1 MKNLFVKDLK
11 ANGFSEKEVVL
22 FGWIKTKRD
31 HGSIIFLDVADST
44 GFIQVAVEKNK
55 VSLADWNLVKTISLE
70 SAIKAEG
77 YLTKNFLNGNLLC
90 EISAKRLEI
99 IGRAKIKIEPQP
111 RSEIDIF
118 DPKIQEQLLNQRH
131 FYLRNEKFMAIL
143 RFRHVLL
150 GTIHSWFRD
159 EGFTEINAPILT
171 PTPLYDD
178 HSAISLEI
186 HGQKVFLTQCVG
198 FYLESAVHAFEKVYN
213 VGPSFRGEE
222 SRSKRHLMEY
232 WHIKAEMAFVN
243 FDDIKFLVEK
253 LISDVVKVLSESEE
267 VAELVKKIGT
277 ELCTD
282 GLTTPYPCI
291 KYKEVVLLLKKAG
304 KDFEFG
310 KSLGSEEESFLS
322 SQFKTPFWV
331 VGIPRKIEP
340 FPYVIDANDTQLT
353 KTADLIASNGYGELL
368 GIAEK
373 IHEPDM
379 LEERLKEKNKLGK
392 SEYDWIRDLRNY
404 GCVPHGGFGM
414 GLERF
419 IRWLIKIPHVR
430 DTIPFFRT
438 FGRKIK
444 P

>member
-1 MKNLFVKDLK
+1 MKNIYVKDLK
-11 ANGFSEKEVVL
+11 VDGFCGKEVVL
-22 FGWIKTKRD
+22 YGWIKTKRD
-31 HGSIIFLDVADST
+31 HGGIVFLDIADST

-55 VSLADWNLVKTISLE
+55 VSLADWDLVKTITLE
-70 SAIKAEG
+70 SAVKIKG
-77 YLTKNFLNGNLLC
+77 NLSKKLSTGNLLY
-90 EISAKRLEI
+90 EISARQLEI
-99 IGRAKIKIEPQP
+99 IGRATIKIEPQP

-150 GTIHSWFRD
+150 GTIHNWFRD

-178 HSAISLEI
+178 RSAISLEI
-186 HGQKVFLTQCVG
+186 QGQKIFLTQCVG

-243 FDDIKFLVEK
+243 FEDIKFLVEK
-253 LISDVVKVLSESEE
+253 LISDVVKILSESKE

-277 ELCTD
+277 TFCTD
-282 GLTTPYPCI
+282 GLAIPYPCI

-310 KSLGSEEESFLS
+310 KSLGSEEEAFLS
-322 SQFKTPFWV
+322 LQFKTPFWV

-340 FPYVIDANDTQLT
+340 FPYVIDHDDPQVT
-353 KTADLIASNGYGELL
+353 KTADLIATNGYGELL

-373 IHEPDM
+373 IHDPDM

-438 FGRKIK
+438 FGRKIQ